1 MAKKGK
7 KEIEAYIKLQI
18 PAGEANPSPPV
29 GPALG
34 QHGLN
39 IQEFCK
45 SFNGK
50 TEKIE
55 KGLKVPVIISVYNDK
70 SFDFVIKTTPA
81 AILLRKAAGIEKG
94 SGTPNSVK
102 VGSVTLQQVE
112 DIAKALKISPMRV
125 QEIMDQMMRM
135 GEITKVGD
143 TFTYGKCEVAT

>member
-1 MAKKGK
+1 MAKSK
-7 KEIEAYIKLQI
+7 KVIEAYIKLQI

-55 KGLKVPVIISVYNDK
+55 KGIKVPVIISVYSDK

-94 SGTPNSVK
+94 SATPNSVK
-102 VGSVTLQQVE
+102 VGTVTLAQIEEIANAKMEDLNANTLEAAVKIISGSARSMGITVE
-112 DIAKALKISPMRV
+112 
-125 QEIMDQMMRM
+125 
-135 GEITKVGD
+135 G
-143 TFTYGKCEVAT
+143 

>member
-55 KGLKVPVIISVYNDK
+55 KGMKVPVVISVYSDK
-70 SFDFVIKTTPA
+70 SFDFIIKTTPA

-112 DIAKALKISPMRV
+112 EIAKAKMEDLNANTIEAAVKIISGSARS
-125 QEIMDQMMRM
+125 M
-135 GEITKVGD
+135 GITV
-143 TFTYGKCEVAT
+143 EN

>member
-1 MAKKGK
+1 MAKKQK

-55 KGLKVPVIISVYNDK
+55 KGMKVPVIISVYNDK
-70 SFDFVIKTTPA
+70 SFDFIIKTPPA
-81 AILLRKAAGIEKG
+81 AILLRKAAGVEKG
-94 SGTPNSVK
+94 SGTPNSEK

-112 DIAKALKISPMRV
+112 DIAKAKMDDLNAHTLDAAVKIISGSARS
-125 QEIMDQMMRM
+125 M
-135 GEITKVGD
+135 GITV
-143 TFTYGKCEVAT
+143 EN

>member
-50 TEKIE
+50 TEKVE
-55 KGLKVPVIISVYNDK
+55 KGMKVPVIISVYTDK

-81 AILLRKAAGIEKG
+81 AILLRKAAGVEKG

-112 DIAKALKISPMRV
+112 EIAKAKMEDLNANTLEAAVKIISGSARS
-125 QEIMDQMMRM
+125 M
-135 GEITKVGD
+135 GITV
-143 TFTYGKCEVAT
+143 EN

>member
-18 PAGEANPSPPV
+18 PAGGANPSPPV

-34 QHGLN
+34 QHGVN

-45 SFNGK
+45 SFNGR

-55 KGLKVPVIISVYNDK
+55 KGMKVPVIISVYSDK

-94 SGTPNSVK
+94 SSTPNSVK

-112 DIAKALKISPMRV
+112 EIAKAKMEDLNANNLDAAVKIISGSARS
-125 QEIMDQMMRM
+125 M
-135 GEITKVGD
+135 GITV
-143 TFTYGKCEVAT
+143 EN

>member
-1 MAKKGK
+1 MVKKGK

-55 KGLKVPVIISVYNDK
+55 KGLKVPVIISVYSDK

-112 DIAKALKISPMRV
+112 EIAKVKMEDLNANTLEAAVKIISGSARS
-125 QEIMDQMMRM
+125 M
-135 GEITKVGD
+135 GITV
-143 TFTYGKCEVAT
+143 ES

>member
-18 PAGEANPSPPV
+18 PAGGANPSPPV

-34 QHGLN
+34 QHGVN

-45 SFNGK
+45 SFNGR

-55 KGLKVPVIISVYNDK
+55 KGMKVPVIISVYSDK
-70 SFDFVIKTTPA
+70 SFDFIIKTTPA

-112 DIAKALKISPMRV
+112 EIAKAKMEDLNANTLDAAVKIISGSARS
-125 QEIMDQMMRM
+125 M
-135 GEITKVGD
+135 GITV
-143 TFTYGKCEVAT
+143 EN

>member
-50 TEKIE
+50 TEKVE
-55 KGLKVPVIISVYNDK
+55 KGMKVPVIISVFTDK

-81 AILLRKAAGIEKG
+81 AILLRKAAGVEKG

-112 DIAKALKISPMRV
+112 EIAKAKMEDLNANTLEAAVKIISGSARS
-125 QEIMDQMMRM
+125 M
-135 GEITKVGD
+135 GITV
-143 TFTYGKCEVAT
+143 EN

>member
-18 PAGEANPSPPV
+18 PAGGANPSPPV

-34 QHGLN
+34 QHGVN

-45 SFNGK
+45 SFNGR

-55 KGLKVPVIISVYNDK
+55 KGMKVPVIISVYSDK
-70 SFDFVIKTTPA
+70 SFDFIIKTTPA

-94 SGTPNSVK
+94 RGTPNSVK
-102 VGSVTLQQVE
+102 VGSVTLKQVE
-112 DIAKALKISPMRV
+112 EIAEVKMEDLNANTLEAAVKIISGSARS
-125 QEIMDQMMRM
+125 M
-135 GEITKVGD
+135 GITV
-143 TFTYGKCEVAT
+143 EN

>member
-1 MAKKGK
+1 MAKGK
-7 KEIEAYIKLQI
+7 KEIETYLKLQI

-45 SFNGK
+45 AFNSK

-55 KGLKVPVIISVYNDK
+55 KGMKVPVIISVYNDK

-102 VGSVTLQQVE
+102 VGSVTLEQIE
-112 DIAKALKISPMRV
+112 EIAKAKMEDLNANTLEAAVKIISGSARS
-125 QEIMDQMMRM
+125 M
-135 GEITKVGD
+135 GITV
-143 TFTYGKCEVAT
+143 EN

>member
-34 QHGLN
+34 QHGLY

-50 TEKIE
+50 TEKVE
-55 KGLKVPVIISVYNDK
+55 KGMKVPVIISVYTDK

-94 SGTPNSVK
+94 SGTPNSLK

-112 DIAKALKISPMRV
+112 EIAKAKMEDLNANTLEAAVKIISGSARS
-125 QEIMDQMMRM
+125 M
-135 GEITKVGD
+135 GITV
-143 TFTYGKCEVAT
+143 EN

>member
-50 TEKIE
+50 TEKVE
-55 KGLKVPVIISVYNDK
+55 KGMKVPVIISVYTDK

-81 AILLRKAAGIEKG
+81 AILLRKAAGVEKG

-112 DIAKALKISPMRV
+112 EIAKANMEDLNANTLEAAVKIISGSARS
-125 QEIMDQMMRM
+125 M
-135 GEITKVGD
+135 GITV
-143 TFTYGKCEVAT
+143 EN

>member
-1 MAKKGK
+1 MAKGK

-55 KGLKVPVIISVYNDK
+55 KGMKVPVIISVYNDK
-70 SFDFVIKTTPA
+70 SFDFIIKTTPA
-81 AILLRKAAGIEKG
+81 AILLRKAAGVEKG
-94 SGTPNSVK
+94 SGTPNSEK

-112 DIAKALKISPMRV
+112 EIAKAKMEDLNTNTLDAAVKIISGSARS
-125 QEIMDQMMRM
+125 M
-135 GEITKVGD
+135 GITV
-143 TFTYGKCEVAT
+143 EN

>member
-7 KEIEAYIKLQI
+7 KEIETYLKLQI

-45 SFNGK
+45 AFNSK
-50 TEKIE
+50 TEKLE
-55 KGLKVPVIISVYNDK
+55 KGMKVPVIISVFNDK
-70 SFDFVIKTTPA
+70 SFEFVIKTTPA

-102 VGSVTLQQVE
+102 VGSVTKEQVE
-112 DIAKALKISPMRV
+112 EIAKTKMEDLNANSIEAAVKIISGSARS
-125 QEIMDQMMRM
+125 M
-135 GEITKVGD
+135 GITV
-143 TFTYGKCEVAT
+143 EN

>member
-18 PAGEANPSPPV
+18 PAGGANPSPPV

-34 QHGLN
+34 QHGVN

-45 SFNGK
+45 SFNGR

-55 KGLKVPVIISVYNDK
+55 KGMKVPVIISVYSDK
-70 SFDFVIKTTPA
+70 SFDFIIKTTPA

-94 SGTPNSVK
+94 SSTPNSVK

-112 DIAKALKISPMRV
+112 EIAKAKMEDLNANTLDAAVKIISGSARS
-125 QEIMDQMMRM
+125 M
-135 GEITKVGD
+135 GITV
-143 TFTYGKCEVAT
+143 EN

>member
-1 MAKKGK
+1 MAKGK

-45 SFNGK
+45 AFNSK
-50 TEKIE
+50 TDKVE
-55 KGLKVPVIISVYNDK
+55 KGMKVPVIISVYSDK

-81 AILLRKAAGIEKG
+81 AILLRKAAGVEKG
-94 SGTPNSVK
+94 SGTPNSEK

-112 DIAKALKISPMRV
+112 EIAKTKMEDLNANTLEAAVKIISGSARS
-125 QEIMDQMMRM
+125 M
-135 GEITKVGD
+135 GTTVEK
-143 TFTYGKCEVAT
+143 

>member
-1 MAKKGK
+1 MAKGK
-7 KEIEAYIKLQI
+7 KEIKAYIKFQI

-55 KGLKVPVIISVYNDK
+55 KGMKVPVIISVYNDK
-70 SFDFVIKTTPA
+70 SFDFIIKTTPA
-81 AILLRKAAGIEKG
+81 AILLRKAAGVEKG
-94 SGTPNSVK
+94 SGTPNSEK

-112 DIAKALKISPMRV
+112 EIAKAKMEDLNANTLDAAVKIISGSARS
-125 QEIMDQMMRM
+125 M
-135 GEITKVGD
+135 GITV
-143 TFTYGKCEVAT
+143 EN

>member
-1 MAKKGK
+1 MAKGK

-55 KGLKVPVIISVYNDK
+55 KGMKVPVIISVYTDK
-70 SFDFVIKTTPA
+70 SFDFVIKSTPA

-94 SGTPNSVK
+94 SATPNSVK
-102 VGSVTLQQVE
+102 VGTVTLAQVE
-112 DIAKALKISPMRV
+112 EIAKAKMEDLNANTLEAAVKIISGSARS
-125 QEIMDQMMRM
+125 M
-135 GEITKVGD
+135 GITVEG
-143 TFTYGKCEVAT
+143 

>member
-50 TEKIE
+50 TEKVE
-55 KGLKVPVIISVYNDK
+55 KGMKVPVIISVYTDK

-94 SGTPNSVK
+94 SGTPNSLK

-112 DIAKALKISPMRV
+112 EIAKAKMEDLNANTLEAAVKIISGSARS
-125 QEIMDQMMRM
+125 M
-135 GEITKVGD
+135 GITVED
-143 TFTYGKCEVAT
+143 

>member
-55 KGLKVPVIISVYNDK
+55 KGLKVPVIISVYSDK

-81 AILLRKAAGIEKG
+81 AILQRKAAGIEKG

-112 DIAKALKISPMRV
+112 DIAKAKMEDLNALDLEQAVKIISGSARS
-125 QEIMDQMMRM
+125 M
-135 GEITKVGD
+135 GI
-143 TFTYGKCEVAT
+143 EVKE

>member
-1 MAKKGK
+1 MAKGK
-7 KEIEAYIKLQI
+7 KEIETYLKLQI

-45 SFNGK
+45 AFNSK

-55 KGLKVPVIISVYNDK
+55 KGMKVPVVISVYNDK
-70 SFDFVIKTTPA
+70 SFDFIIKTTPA

-102 VGSVTLQQVE
+102 VGSVSLEQVE
-112 DIAKALKISPMRV
+112 EIAKAKMEDLNANSLEAAVKIISGSARS
-125 QEIMDQMMRM
+125 M
-135 GEITKVGD
+135 GITI
-143 TFTYGKCEVAT
+143 ES

>member
-1 MAKKGK
+1 MAKGK

-45 SFNGK
+45 SFNSK

-55 KGLKVPVIISVYNDK
+55 KGMKVPVIISVYNDK
-70 SFDFVIKTTPA
+70 SFEFVVKTTPA

-94 SGTPNSVK
+94 SGTPNSEK
-102 VGSVTLQQVE
+102 VGSVTLKQVE
-112 DIAKALKISPMRV
+112 EIAKAKMEDLNANTLDAAVKIISGSARS
-125 QEIMDQMMRM
+125 M
-135 GEITKVGD
+135 GITV
-143 TFTYGKCEVAT
+143 EN

>member
-55 KGLKVPVIISVYNDK
+55 KGMKVPVVISVYSDN
-70 SFDFVIKTTPA
+70 SFDFIIKTTPA

-112 DIAKALKISPMRV
+112 EIAKVKMEDLNANTLEAAVKIISGSARS
-125 QEIMDQMMRM
+125 M
-135 GEITKVGD
+135 GITV
-143 TFTYGKCEVAT
+143 EN

>member
-1 MAKKGK
+1 MAKGK

-55 KGLKVPVIISVYNDK
+55 KGMKVPVIISVYNDK
-70 SFDFVIKTTPA
+70 SFDFIIKTTPA
-81 AILLRKAAGIEKG
+81 AILLRKAAGVEKG
-94 SGTPNSVK
+94 SGTPNSEK

-112 DIAKALKISPMRV
+112 EIAKAKMEDLNANTLDAAVKIISGSARS
-125 QEIMDQMMRM
+125 M
-135 GEITKVGD
+135 GITV
-143 TFTYGKCEVAT
+143 EN

>member
-1 MAKKGK
+1 
-7 KEIEAYIKLQI
+7 LQI

-50 TEKIE
+50 TEKVE
-55 KGLKVPVIISVYNDK
+55 KGMKVPVIISVYTDK

-94 SGTPNSVK
+94 SGTPNSLK

-112 DIAKALKISPMRV
+112 EIAKAKMEDLNANTLEAAVKIISGSARS
-125 QEIMDQMMRM
+125 M
-135 GEITKVGD
+135 GITV
-143 TFTYGKCEVAT
+143 EN

>member
-50 TEKIE
+50 TDKIE
-55 KGLKVPVIISVYNDK
+55 KGMKVPVVISVYSDK
-70 SFDFVIKTTPA
+70 SFDFIIKTTPA

-112 DIAKALKISPMRV
+112 EIAKAKMEDLNANTLEAAVKIISGSARS
-125 QEIMDQMMRM
+125 M
-135 GEITKVGD
+135 GITV
-143 TFTYGKCEVAT
+143 EN

>member
-1 MAKKGK
+1 LKKDNKMAKKGK

-50 TEKIE
+50 TEKVE
-55 KGLKVPVIISVYNDK
+55 KGMKVPVIISVYTDK

-94 SGTPNSVK
+94 SGTPNSLK

-112 DIAKALKISPMRV
+112 EIAKAKMEDLNANTLEAAVKIISGSARS
-125 QEIMDQMMRM
+125 M
-135 GEITKVGD
+135 GITV
-143 TFTYGKCEVAT
+143 EN

>member
-7 KEIEAYIKLQI
+7 KEIEAYLKLQI
-18 PAGEANPSPPV
+18 PAGGANPSPPV

-34 QHGLN
+34 QHGVN

-45 SFNGK
+45 SFNGR

-55 KGLKVPVIISVYNDK
+55 KGMKVPVIISVYSDK

-94 SGTPNSVK
+94 SATPNSVK

-112 DIAKALKISPMRV
+112 EIAKAKMEDLNANNLDAAVKIISGSARS
-125 QEIMDQMMRM
+125 M
-135 GEITKVGD
+135 GITV
-143 TFTYGKCEVAT
+143 EN

>member
-1 MAKKGK
+1 MAKGK

-45 SFNGK
+45 AFNSK
-50 TEKIE
+50 TDKVE
-55 KGLKVPVIISVYNDK
+55 KGMKVPVIISVYSDK

-81 AILLRKAAGIEKG
+81 AILLRKAAGVEKG
-94 SGTPNSVK
+94 SGTPNSEK

-112 DIAKALKISPMRV
+112 EIAKTKMEDLNANTLEAAVKIISGSARS
-125 QEIMDQMMRM
+125 M
-135 GEITKVGD
+135 GITVEK
-143 TFTYGKCEVAT
+143 

>member
-1 MAKKGK
+1 MAKGK
-7 KEIEAYIKLQI
+7 KEIETYIKLQI

-45 SFNGK
+45 SFNSK

-55 KGLKVPVIISVYNDK
+55 KGMKVPVIISVYNDK
-70 SFDFVIKTTPA
+70 SFEFVIKTTPA

-94 SGTPNSVK
+94 SGTPNSET
-102 VGSVTLQQVE
+102 VGSVTLKQVE
-112 DIAKALKISPMRV
+112 EIAKAKMEDLNANTLDAAVKIISGSARS
-125 QEIMDQMMRM
+125 M
-135 GEITKVGD
+135 GITV
-143 TFTYGKCEVAT
+143 EN

>member
-1 MAKKGK
+1 MAKGK

-45 SFNGK
+45 AFNSK
-50 TEKIE
+50 TDKIE
-55 KGLKVPVIISVYNDK
+55 KGMKVPVIISVYTDK

-81 AILLRKAAGIEKG
+81 AILLRKAAGVEKG

-112 DIAKALKISPMRV
+112 EIAKTKMEDLNANTLEAAVKIISGSARS
-125 QEIMDQMMRM
+125 M
-135 GEITKVGD
+135 GITVEK
-143 TFTYGKCEVAT
+143 

>member
-1 MAKKGK
+1 MAKGK

-45 SFNGK
+45 AFNSK
-50 TEKIE
+50 TDKVE
-55 KGLKVPVIISVYNDK
+55 KGMKVPVIISVYTDK

-81 AILLRKAAGIEKG
+81 AILLRKAAGVEKG
-94 SGTPNSVK
+94 SGTPNSEK

-112 DIAKALKISPMRV
+112 EIAKTKMEDLNANTLEAAVKIISGSARS
-125 QEIMDQMMRM
+125 M
-135 GEITKVGD
+135 GITIEK
-143 TFTYGKCEVAT
+143 

>member
-18 PAGEANPSPPV
+18 PAGGANPSPPV

-34 QHGLN
+34 QHGVD

-45 SFNGK
+45 SFNGR

-55 KGLKVPVIISVYNDK
+55 KGMKVPVIISVYSDK

-94 SGTPNSVK
+94 SATPNSVK

-112 DIAKALKISPMRV
+112 EIAKAKMEDLNANNLDAAVKIISGSARS
-125 QEIMDQMMRM
+125 M
-135 GEITKVGD
+135 GITV
-143 TFTYGKCEVAT
+143 EN

>member
-1 MAKKGK
+1 LKKDNIMAKKGK

-50 TEKIE
+50 TEKVE
-55 KGLKVPVIISVYNDK
+55 KGMKVPVIISVYNDK

-102 VGSVTLQQVE
+102 VGTVTLAQVE
-112 DIAKALKISPMRV
+112 EIAKAKMEDLNANTLEAAVKIISGSARS
-125 QEIMDQMMRM
+125 M
-135 GEITKVGD
+135 GITV
-143 TFTYGKCEVAT
+143 EN